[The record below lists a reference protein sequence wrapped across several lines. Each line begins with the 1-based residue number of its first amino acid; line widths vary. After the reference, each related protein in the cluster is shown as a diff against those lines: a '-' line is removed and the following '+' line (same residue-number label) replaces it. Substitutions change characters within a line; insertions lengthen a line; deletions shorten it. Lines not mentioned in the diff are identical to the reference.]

1 MLADAQ
7 SAHKKPSATRIR
19 PPRDGCH
26 VFKAGL
32 RTFEGGASHACIP
45 TGRLPTARKLQWLR
59 PHWLGWRLKPCT
71 VADRVHSIT
80 VAGAAPDSHR
90 LPD

>member
-7 SAHKKPSATRIR
+7 GAHKKPSATRIR

-32 RTFEGGASHACIP
+32 RTFEGVQATPAFPPVAFPQPESCSGCGR
-45 TGRLPTARKLQWLR
+45 TGQ
-59 PHWLGWRLKPCT
+59 
-71 VADRVHSIT
+71 
-80 VAGAAPDSHR
+80 AGA
-90 LPD
+90 